1 MSFAEFKK
9 EAEALGMST
18 KETKEYVMKRM
29 AEVEREK
36 ERERERERR
45 RKRERKGG
53 RERERRRKRE
63 RKNELGKESE
73 SSMRWTCNV
82 WL

>member
-45 RKRERKGG
+45 KKRERK
-53 RERERRRKRE
+53 K
-63 RKNELGKESE
+63 ELGKESE